1 MQVVAGRRLGL
12 PWLRLVLR
20 ADALHYHGCLDPD
33 NLSTD
38 RPHEPDDSNPQAIPT
53 ASSLSHVGKARTS
66 FETLERGLAWERAG
80 VRNCLLERRGGG
92 EESMRLRGGL
102 GAKGE
107 EWVDSDEIILSAP
120 VEKAIAMVEKY
131 AVVGVIVR
139 RLQQGIN
146 PLAACTP
153 CSLHALPIQI
163 ACLSQDINAEGDQ
176 SLPGSTVGDQR
187 RAAVAWVSE
196 TGTGS
201 GFVDHLLGHQTLQV
215 LSSFHTPM
223 ILR

>member
-20 ADALHYHGCLDPD
+20 VDALHYHRCLDPH

-38 RPHEPDDSNPQAIPT
+38 RPHGPDDSNPQAILT
-53 ASSLSHVGKARTS
+53 ASSLSHVGTARTS

-80 VRNCLLERRGGG
+80 VRNCLLQRRGGG

-139 RLQQGIN
+139 RLN
-146 PLAACTP
+146 HSPLAACTP
-153 CSLHALPIQI
+153 CSLHAMPIQI
-163 ACLSQDINAEGDQ
+163 AYLSQDINAEGDQ
-176 SLPGSTVGDQR
+176 TLPESTVGDQR
-187 RAAVAWVSE
+187 RAAVAWVSQ